1 MFMTYQTTIYFG
13 EEQEINAPSMHFQN
27 GAYCQK
33 QNKCSWPINILWES
47 GPPLCW
53 SKWYGKRFDDKLNI
67 FMLESDN

>member
-47 GPPLCW
+47 GPPFAEVN
-53 SKWYGKRFDDKLNI
+53 G
-67 FMLESDN
+67 MGSDLMIN

>member
-33 QNKCSWPINILWES
+33 QINVHGLSNKKELLVHDSHYPSFW
-47 GPPLCW
+47 
-53 SKWYGKRFDDKLNI
+53 D
-67 FMLESDN
+67 